1 MCHGLL
7 GEHPPAKMDIAKRGR
22 ITNSRRPANITSS
35 TEWMGSRR
43 GRESAIDVSN
53 AVFLE
58 RGTDIL
64 HSPLSADGQI
74 FR

>member
-1 MCHGLL
+1 
-7 GEHPPAKMDIAKRGR
+7 
-22 ITNSRRPANITSS
+22 
-35 TEWMGSRR
+35 MGSRR
-43 GRESAIDVSN
+43 RRESAIDVSN

-64 HSPLSADGQI
+64 HSSLSAGGQI